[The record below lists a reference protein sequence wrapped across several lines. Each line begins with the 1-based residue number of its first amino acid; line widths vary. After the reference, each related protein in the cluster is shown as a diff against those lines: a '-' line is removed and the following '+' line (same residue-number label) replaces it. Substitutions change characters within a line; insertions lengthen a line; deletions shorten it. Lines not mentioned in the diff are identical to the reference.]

1 MNTDTMAT
9 NDSDDLVF
17 SNLEFYRNNHGKQLY
32 YKWQGEIWWKPT
44 PDAALEKLFAIV
56 GMNATKVF
64 IREHPEYGE
73 AGHRINRELALYC
86 HPETGDILY
95 QWCWPGLSQGNGQGD
110 TQPKHSSVPVV
121 PIANRI
127 VQGTVKPKELTVP
140 KGQDYK
146 KVVTEI
152 PLDYPHPLANDATY
166 RDYCPGERFQAV
178 EYFTSYVSRPGFTGA
193 PPAEWSRECPW
204 LPWMR
209 LGYGHPARLH
219 FKTTIARV
227 ETFEELNP
235 NLVELVRSRVPI
247 YEHTPDHTD
256 EPNVTSILYFKQH
269 FDAYLK
275 NSRFPIEDRC

>member
-1 MNTDTMAT
+1 MHTDTMTT
-9 NDSDDLVF
+9 NDNDDLVF

-32 YKWQGEIWWKPT
+32 YKWQGEIWWKKT
-44 PDAALEKLFAIV
+44 PESALEKLFSIV

-64 IREHPEYGE
+64 IKDHPEYGE

-86 HPETGDILY
+86 HPKTGDILY
-95 QWCWPGLSQGNGQGD
+95 HWQSQPN
-110 TQPKHSSVPVV
+110 QPAVPVV

-127 VQGTVKPKELTVP
+127 VQGTVKPRELTVP

-152 PLDYPHPLANDATY
+152 PLDYPHPLAADATY
-166 RDYCPGERFQAV
+166 REYCPGERFQAV
-178 EYFTSYVSRPGFTGA
+178 ECFTSYVSRPGFMGA

-204 LPWMR
+204 LPWMG

-219 FKTTIARV
+219 FNTTIARV

-247 YEHTPDHTD
+247 YEYTPDQTD

-269 FDAYLK
+269 FDAYL
-275 NSRFPIEDRC
+275 RGDCFPVEDRA